1 MTSPDNDRIY
11 GWKSIAEYLLRDE
24 RTAKRWE
31 KQRGLPVRRIPGEGR
46 ANVYVQRSEVEA
58 WLQQGTE
65 AAPAG
70 RRSEERVAIS
80 AAEQAPGES
89 GPATDTAAMTAGAAA
104 LNDFLQEESSP
115 ENAISQD
122 WLREDDLLQQP
133 AASPVF
139 RPSEHISLLVSGFGL
154 LLLLAAT
161 GMRFFRVGPLESTLF
176 ASESMPPGVTEGASS
191 EERDEL
197 YLRALY
203 LCEQRSP
210 AALEEAEGLFA
221 RTIAEYPQHA
231 ASYSGLAKTYLL
243 EREYATRP
251 DAEAY
256 QKAQQAAEQAL
267 RLDPQQAEA
276 HAILGFVD
284 FFWEWNAAA
293 AEHEF
298 RVAIATDEHS
308 VLAHHWFGS
317 MLMHQGRY
325 KEALSELGI
334 AQRLNPTSTAIL
346 AAKALTIGF
355 SGQKETGVR
364 LLETMERD
372 GKDTSVIH
380 RNLSYLS
387 LMAPR
392 EPARFLE
399 EAQRFA
405 ELRQDSLKVPL
416 LRAAREALNQKGE
429 TAMWEAILEGERLT
443 HPDDAR
449 PSYMMAEAEAALGQ
463 GGAALND
470 LAKLA
475 DARDAGVQGMML
487 EPPFLPLHNNAE
499 FNRIAAQAGLLY
511 PVVAM
516 R

>member
-1 MTSPDNDRIY
+1 MTSPENDRIH

-31 KQRGLPVRRIPGEGR
+31 KQRGLPVRRIPGDGR

-58 WLQQGTE
+58 WLRQGTK
-65 AAPAG
+65 AAHDSGTPDEQIVRGTAL
-70 RRSEERVAIS
+70 RVP
-80 AAEQAPGES
+80 EES
-89 GPATDTAAMTAGAAA
+89 GPPVSVGGATMAGAATTE
-104 LNDFLQEESSP
+104 DSSSEDTILQ
-115 ENAISQD
+115 N
-122 WLREDDLLQQP
+122 DLLRQA
-133 AASPVF
+133 AASHAF

-154 LLLLAAT
+154 LLLLAAS
-161 GMRFFRVGPLESTLF
+161 GMRFFRVGPLESILF
-176 ASESMPPGVTEGASS
+176 ASESVRPGVTGEASA

-197 YLRALY
+197 YLRAMY

-210 AALEEAEGLFA
+210 AALEEAEGLFEQA
-221 RTIAEYPQHA
+221 IAENPQHA

-243 EREYATRP
+243 QREYATMP

-256 QKAQQAAEQAL
+256 QKAKQAAEQAL
-267 RLDPQQAEA
+267 RLDPHQAEA

-284 FFWEWNAAA
+284 FFWGWNAAE

-298 RVAIATDEHS
+298 RVAIETDEHS
-308 VLAHHWFGS
+308 ILAHHWFGS

-325 KEALSELGI
+325 TEALAELGI

-346 AAKALTIGF
+346 ATKALTIGF
-355 SGQKETGVR
+355 SGQKELGMR
-364 LLETMERD
+364 LLETMARD
-372 GKDTSVIH
+372 GRDTSIVH
-380 RNLSYLS
+380 RDLSYLS

-392 EPARFLE
+392 DPARFLE

-405 ELRQDSLKVPL
+405 ELRQDTSKVPL
-416 LRAAREALNQKGE
+416 LRDAHEALNRKGE
-429 TAMWEAILEGERLT
+429 AAMWEAILEGERVI
-443 HPDDAR
+443 HPDEAR
-449 PSYMMAEAEAALGQ
+449 PSYMMAEAEAALGR

-475 DARDAGVQGMML
+475 DARDACVQGMML

-499 FNRIAAQAGLLY
+499 FTRIAARAGLLE